1 MKPKQ
6 IISIVLFA
14 IAVALL
20 IWWFANGHHP
30 WTTTQSMIEV
40 KTTDE
45 LFGTTVTTQKWVDDF
60 QASGLLN
67 VVYSVNGFQGRW
79 VSAISFYRSRRLGF
93 LIHSG
98 RKKAKQ

>member
-14 IAVALL
+14 VAIGLL

-45 LFGTTVTTQKWVDDF
+45 LFGTTVTTQKWVKEF
-60 QASGLLN
+60 TPGLEFVGPTAAALA
-67 VVYSVNGFQGRW
+67 
-79 VSAISFYRSRRLGF
+79 AIGAWLLFR
-93 LIHSG
+93 G
-98 RKKAKQ
+98 RKNARS

>member
-6 IISIVLFA
+6 IISILFFA
-14 IAVALL
+14 IAAGLL

-30 WTTTQSMIEV
+30 WTTTQSMVEV

-60 QASGLLN
+60 TPGLEWT
-67 VVYSVNGFQGRW
+67 GPI
-79 VSAISFYRSRRLGF
+79 SAVFIGAGAWL
-93 LIHSG
+93 LMSG
-98 RKKAKQ
+98 RKKAKQEQRS